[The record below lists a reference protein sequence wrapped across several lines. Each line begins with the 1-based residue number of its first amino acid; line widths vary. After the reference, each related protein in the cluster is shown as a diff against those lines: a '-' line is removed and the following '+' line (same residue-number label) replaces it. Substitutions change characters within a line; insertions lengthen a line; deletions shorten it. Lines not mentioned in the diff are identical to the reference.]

1 MILHNSTSKG
11 TSFWS
16 FGWNFHCIFEA
27 VIGCLH
33 WHVLKVVLFCI
44 FFSRIAINGASNGGL
59 LVGACVNQRP
69 DLYKCA
75 VAQVG

>member
-1 MILHNSTSKG
+1 MYM
-11 TSFWS
+11 
-16 FGWNFHCIFEA
+16 NFIVCSRSCI
-27 VIGCLH
+27 IS
-33 WHVLKVVLFCI
+33 LF
-44 FFSRIAINGASNGGL
+44 RLAINGASNGGL